1 MGRSSYCGVRPLTR
15 NQLNNMVTELIRAVN
30 HFIGKYAHK
39 AMPIKLEEQNMVT
52 ELIRAVNH
60 FIGKYA
66 HKATA
71 NQIRETKCGY

>member
-1 MGRSSYCGVRPLTR
+1 
-15 NQLNNMVTELIRAVN
+15 MVTELIRAAN

-39 AMPIKLEEQNMVT
+39 ATANQVGGTNIVT
-52 ELIRAVNH
+52 ELVRAVNH

-71 NQIRETKCGY
+71 NQIRGTKYGY